1 MNPIQTIR
9 SKRLIRIIAVM
20 LAIYS
25 LIEVSDCITLLLMSL
40 GWIGNPY
47 PAMVFTEFNDLLNNH
62 PLWMLP
68 IFLYF
73 TSLRFVSALGLFR
86 QRMWGFWSTV
96 LVCTST
102 ILWAPF
108 LMPLTGLEMLIDAA
122 ILFLLLLGYFGGLSI
137 FPPKGTNIGD

>member
-9 SKRLIRIIAVM
+9 SKRLFRIIAVM

-25 LIEVSDCITLLLMSL
+25 LIELGDCISLLLMNFGL
-40 GWIGNPY
+40 IGNPY
-47 PAMVFTEFNDLLNNH
+47 PSMVFREFNDLINNH

-68 IFLYF
+68 VFLYF
-73 TSLRFVSALGLFR
+73 TLLRSVSALGLFR

-108 LMPLTGLEMLIDAA
+108 LMPMTGLEMLIDAA
-122 ILFLLLLGYFGGLSI
+122 ILFLLLLGYFGSLSI
-137 FPPKGTNIGD
+137 FPTKGTNIGD